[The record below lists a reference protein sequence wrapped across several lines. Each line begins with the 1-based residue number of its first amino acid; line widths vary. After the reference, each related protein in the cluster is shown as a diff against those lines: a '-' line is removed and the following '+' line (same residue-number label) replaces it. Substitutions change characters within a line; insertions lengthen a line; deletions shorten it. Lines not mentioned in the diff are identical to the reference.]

1 MGVEPSSWAV
11 GAARSNNIPVVEGTI
26 DSSFLDGKQFD
37 VITLWD
43 VIEHLSSPKAEIAK
57 FNAKLKP
64 GGILVVHTMDID
76 SLAAKVMGTRW
87 PWLMDMHI
95 HYFSRDTLAKLMED
109 SDFQV
114 MWIGAQG
121 RYLSLGYIA
130 SRLGGMSRF
139 MGRIS
144 SKMVRILGIQ
154 NKTVPVNFGDLITLV
169 ARKSAP

>member
-1 MGVEPSSWAV
+1 
-11 GAARSNNIPVVEGTI
+11 
-26 DSSFLDGKQFD
+26 
-37 VITLWD
+37 
-43 VIEHLSSPKAEIAK
+43 
-57 FNAKLKP
+57 
-64 GGILVVHTMDID
+64 
-76 SLAAKVMGTRW
+76 
-87 PWLMDMHI
+87 
-95 HYFSRDTLAKLMED
+95 MED